1 MCIHWVCS
9 SCFSMIT
16 HIYNNILLNL
26 NYLWDYNTLDLCYQH
41 RKNQGVQQIG
51 IIIKNDKKN
60 EKKEVIKKKK

>member
-26 NYLWDYNTLDLCYQH
+26 NYLWDYNTLEMLSTQ
-41 RKNQGVQQIG
+41 
-51 IIIKNDKKN
+51 
-60 EKKEVIKKKK
+60 EKPRSTTNWNNNKE